1 MTEGIDWT
9 ALALRAL
16 RIAVVAYVVLALL
29 FWVAADR
36 LMFQPQAAGYRHS
49 PELVRIPVEG
59 DTLAAFWLPNPGARH
74 AVLFSHGNAE
84 DIGDN
89 LGFLEEM
96 RRAGFSVLAYDYR
109 GYGLST
115 GRPSERRAYRD
126 AEAAFAH
133 LTGPLGVPAER
144 VIVHGR
150 SLGGGVSTALAAR
163 WPVAGLVLESTFTSI
178 YALVPGVRAFPPDRF
193 RSHARMKGVRA
204 PVLVIHG
211 TRDEV
216 VPFAHGERLLAAAP
230 GPKRGFWVE
239 GAGHNDLLDVAGDRY
254 WDALRGFVETI
265 ERRETD
271 D

>member
-1 MTEGIDWT
+1 MSDGIDW
-9 ALALRAL
+9 AGVALRAL
-16 RIAVVAYVVLALL
+16 RIGVLAYVGLALL
-29 FWVAADR
+29 FWIVADR

-49 PELVRIPVEG
+49 PEVVRIPVDG
-59 DTLAAFWLPNPGARH
+59 DTLAAFWLPAPGARYT
-74 AVLFSHGNAE
+74 VLFSHGNAE

-96 RRAGFSVLAYDYR
+96 RGAGFSVLAYDYR

-133 LTGPLGVPAER
+133 LTGELGVPPER

-163 WPVAGLVLESTFTSI
+163 RPVAGLVLESTFTSI

-193 RSHARMKGVRA
+193 RSHARIRGVRA

-230 GPKRGFWVE
+230 GPKQRLWVK
-239 GAGHNDLLDVAGDRY
+239 GAGHNDLLYVAGERY
-254 WDALRGFVETI
+254 WDALRGFARLI
-265 ERRETD
+265 EQRETE
-271 D
+271 

>member
-1 MTEGIDWT
+1 MSEGIDW
-9 ALALRAL
+9 AGVALRAL
-16 RIAVVAYVVLALL
+16 RIGVLAYAGLALL
-29 FWVAADR
+29 FWIVADR

-49 PELVRIPVEG
+49 PEMVRIPVDG
-59 DTLAAFWLPNPGARH
+59 DTLAAFWLPAPGARH
-74 AVLFSHGNAE
+74 TVLFSHGNAE

-89 LGFLEEM
+89 LAFLEEM

-133 LTGPLGVPAER
+133 LTGALGVPPER
-144 VIVHGR
+144 VIIHGR

-163 WPVAGLVLESTFTSI
+163 RPVAGLVLESTFTSI

-193 RSHARMKGVRA
+193 RSHARLRGVRA

-230 GPKRGFWVE
+230 GPKERLWVE
-239 GAGHNDLLDVAGDRY
+239 GAGHNDLLHVAGERY
-254 WDALRGFVETI
+254 WDALRAFARLI
-265 ERRETD
+265 EQRETE
-271 D
+271 